1 MPKDEF
7 DLEDPLELAARE
19 IPAGVEHVEEMAE
32 CFIEEYR
39 RMGWSAPAVYAL
51 FRKAEYHGPHVAF
64 QQLGDARIRGL
75 VEEQYGAGVLAGALP
90 ILSGARSGEGR
101 E

>member
-7 DLEDPLELAARE
+7 DLEDPLELAAQE
-19 IPAGVEHVEEMAE
+19 IPAGVEHVEEMAK
-32 CFIEEYR
+32 CFIEEFR

-75 VEEQYGAGVLAGALP
+75 VEQQYGAGVLAGTLAV
-90 ILSGARSGEGR
+90 LSAAGRGE
-101 E
+101 EKE